1 MKMCPPKLLSW
12 LWPCYKFA
20 IFYIIVLLDVR
31 NRFPGK
37 EKSKQNV
44 EDILTSSSKRNGKI
58 AGSKGLVA
66 FFTEP
71 QDPANLGIFRVFF
84 GNYHAHCTLPHTYLA
99 IYLVTH
105 LPALPTHLP
114 SLCTHPPT

>member
-1 MKMCPPKLLSW
+1 M
-12 LWPCYKFA
+12 
-20 IFYIIVLLDVR
+20 R

-99 IYLVTH
+99 IHLVTH
-105 LPALPTHLP
+105 FSAYPPIYLAYT
-114 SLCTHPPT
+114 PPTYPATH